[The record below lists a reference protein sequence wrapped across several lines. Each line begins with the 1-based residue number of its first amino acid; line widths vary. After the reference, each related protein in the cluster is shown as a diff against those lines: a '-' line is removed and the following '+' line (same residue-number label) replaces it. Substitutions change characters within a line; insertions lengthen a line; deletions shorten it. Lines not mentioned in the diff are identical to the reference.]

1 MEKDLK
7 KVINDYSLNDSMY
20 FLNVSNIKDEEDY
33 NIDIKT
39 KNIQL
44 NEGGIEKAERTFRIE
59 NLYDIKHAVLLHHIN
74 NALKAN
80 YVM

>member
-1 MEKDLK
+1 MK
-7 KVINDYSLNDSMY
+7 KIIVL
-20 FLNVSNIKDEEDY
+20 
-33 NIDIKT
+33 DIKT

-44 NEGGIEKAERTFRIE
+44 NEGGIEKAERAFRIE

-80 YVM
+80 YVMGRDVDYVIQGWMKLLSLTNLQDV